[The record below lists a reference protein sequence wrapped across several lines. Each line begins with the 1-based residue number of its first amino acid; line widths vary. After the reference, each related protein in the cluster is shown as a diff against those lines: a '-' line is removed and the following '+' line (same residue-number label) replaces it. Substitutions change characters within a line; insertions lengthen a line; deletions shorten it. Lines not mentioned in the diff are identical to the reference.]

1 MKYLDKFIEYIK
13 ESKELDLD
21 LVENEYLVPIRHLG
35 VKTTTYK
42 SLLTDGQFAGHNQIS
57 IKFDYDNFTRV
68 DINGNISVHCID
80 KRIWELLD
88 ELLMF
93 KNVIDTY
100 GGNSVGIWLG
110 STQINITIYIKIEE
124 DDKYF
129 IEKLFNELTIGYNKK
144 VHIVSELDEEV
155 RKEVIKVYIN
165 GTKRVWDN
173 FIRDNEVD
181 LSKFDEKITKS
192 NGKRWNSDLLI
203 ELKLKK

>member
-1 MKYLDKFIEYIK
+1 MKYLDKFAKYIK

-42 SLLTDGQFAGHNQIS
+42 TLLTNGDFAGHNQVS
-57 IKFDYDNFTRV
+57 IKFDYSNFTKS
-68 DINGNISVHCID
+68 DGNCID

-88 ELLMF
+88 EVLMF
-93 KNVIDTY
+93 KNIIDSY
-100 GGNSVGIWLG
+100 GGNSVSLWLG
-110 STQINITIYIKIEE
+110 STQINITIYIKTEE

-129 IEKLFNELTIGYNKK
+129 IEKLFNELVKSYSKK
-144 VHIVSELDEEV
+144 VHIVSRLDDEHEDI
-155 RKEVIKVYIN
+155 KVIKAYVN

-181 LSKFDEKITKS
+181 ISKFDVKVSKS

>member
-1 MKYLDKFIEYIK
+1 MKYLDKFVEYIK

-42 SLLTDGQFAGHNQIS
+42 SLLTEGQFAGHNQIS
-57 IKFDYDNFTRV
+57 IKFDFDNFTRV
-68 DINGNISVHCID
+68 DKNGNCID

-88 ELLMF
+88 EVLMF
-93 KNVIDTY
+93 KNIIDSY
-100 GGNSVGIWLG
+100 GGNNVSIWLG
-110 STQINITIYIKIEE
+110 STQINITIYIKTEE
-124 DDKYF
+124 DDKYS
-129 IEKLFNELTIGYNKK
+129 IQKLFNELEKSYNKK
-144 VHIVSELDEEV
+144 VHIASGFSEDYT
-155 RKEVIKVYIN
+155 KVIKIYIN

-181 LSKFDEKITKS
+181 ISKFDVEISKS
-192 NGKRWNSDLLI
+192 DGKRWNSDLLI